1 MALGI
6 SRDPRGYNQAVPS
19 CTHEYTSD
27 KKGVPSRISPRDSGT
42 LPLLH
47 ATMLLQQ
54 VLPAMSRART
64 SSDGATLYSCPD
76 IVMLIEMLRSH
87 GMFWLLDSP
96 TWGTAAHPSSG
107 VCSVSFCL
115 WNCAE
120 KALGDASRYVDCVV
134 ARIERALL

>member
-1 MALGI
+1 
-6 SRDPRGYNQAVPS
+6 
-19 CTHEYTSD
+19 
-27 KKGVPSRISPRDSGT
+27 
-42 LPLLH
+42 
-47 ATMLLQQ
+47 
-54 VLPAMSRART
+54 
-64 SSDGATLYSCPD
+64 
-76 IVMLIEMLRSH
+76 MLIEMLRSH